1 MANRKLQSQDED
13 SADCWTDLIVSILS
27 VNNFSVERAYALV
40 DGLRNN
46 GLIDPSM
53 LVGLDSEEVL
63 RRLKLAGFDRGEYM
77 NNLFAFRLA
86 GLGAFIGKNGV
97 EAATEMISNKDRQ
110 TIEKTLGGLY
120 GVGPTVI
127 RSFFVLRGI

>member
-53 LVGLDSEEVL
+53 LVGLDS
-63 RRLKLAGFDRGEYM
+63 
-77 NNLFAFRLA
+77 
-86 GLGAFIGKNGV
+86 
-97 EAATEMISNKDRQ
+97 
-110 TIEKTLGGLY
+110 
-120 GVGPTVI
+120 
-127 RSFFVLRGI
+127 